1 MMMASASGLSW
12 SAQTDLRGIDVMKK
26 LFCLVNMC
34 LIIGI
39 TAVTG
44 CGAPG
49 VDISDEDVKKVADY
63 SSDIVSQH
71 NDKSDSRLVDLNT
84 VKRKYQQ
91 QLDLEIK
98 RQNFRALEQAALQA
112 GEAGGT
118 GDGEGEGEGYVEP
131 EISLAEAVGLTGFD
145 INYKN
150 HETSRSY
157 PASGAV
163 SADDVYMGMTAAAG
177 DTLLIMHFD
186 ISNTEGL
193 DKECSIIDLRPT
205 FRVKINGEN
214 HTVQQTILPD
224 DLSKYEGT
232 VPAYSSVDAVLIS
245 EVKEDTAAQIDSLSL
260 IVRSAESRPEYK
272 LE

>member
-1 MMMASASGLSW
+1 MKRFSGL
-12 SAQTDLRGIDVMKK
+12 LNICM
-26 LFCLVNMC
+26 
-34 LIIGI
+34 IIM
-39 TAVTG
+39 ALSLTG

-71 NDKSDSRLVDLNT
+71 NDKSDSRLVDLST
-84 VKRKYQQ
+84 VKRKYRE

-112 GEAGGT
+112 ESESGSEGSDSGSGE
-118 GDGEGEGEGYVEP
+118 YVEP
-131 EISLAEAVGLTGFD
+131 DISLAEAIGTTDFD
-145 INYKN
+145 IYYTD
-150 HETSRSY
+150 HEVSKSY
-157 PASGAV
+157 PSSGSV

-177 DTLLIMHFD
+177 DTLLIMHFN

-193 DKECSIIDLRPT
+193 DRECDIIDLRPT

-224 DLSKYEGT
+224 DLSKFEGT
-232 VPAYSSVDAVLIS
+232 IPAYSSADAVLIS
-245 EVKEDTAAQIDSLSL
+245 EVTEETASDIQSLSL
-260 IVRSAESRPEYK
+260 IVRSADSRPEYK

>member
-1 MMMASASGLSW
+1 
-12 SAQTDLRGIDVMKK
+12 MKK
-26 LFCLVNMC
+26 LFCFINIC
-34 LIIGI
+34 LIVGVF
-39 TAVTG
+39 AATG

-63 SSDIVSQH
+63 SSDIVSRH

-84 VKRKYQQ
+84 VKRKYQE

-98 RQNFRALEQAALQA
+98 RQNFRAMEQAALQA
-112 GEAGGT
+112 ESEGGSGDGSS
-118 GDGEGEGEGYVEP
+118 GDGEEYVAP
-131 EISLAEAVGLTGFD
+131 DISLAEAVGVSGFD
-145 INYKN
+145 IAYKN
-150 HETSRSY
+150 YEVSRSY
-157 PASGAV
+157 PTSGSV

-186 ISNTEGL
+186 ISNTEGA
-193 DKECSIIDLRPT
+193 DKECDIIDLRPT
-205 FRVKINGEN
+205 FRVKINGES

-232 VPAYSSVDAVLIS
+232 ISGNSSADAVLIS
-245 EVKEDTAAQIDSLSL
+245 EVSEDTASGIESLSL
-260 IVRSAESRPEYK
+260 IVRSADSRPEYR

>member
-1 MMMASASGLSW
+1 IIMALS
-12 SAQTDLRGIDVMKK
+12 L
-26 LFCLVNMC
+26 
-34 LIIGI
+34 
-39 TAVTG
+39 TG

-71 NDKSDSRLVDLNT
+71 NDKSDSRLVDLST
-84 VKRKYQQ
+84 VKRKYRE

-98 RQNFRALEQAALQA
+98 RQNFRALKQAALQA
-112 GEAGGT
+112 ESESGSEGSDSGSGE
-118 GDGEGEGEGYVEP
+118 YVEP
-131 EISLAEAVGLTGFD
+131 DISLAEAIGTTEFD
-145 INYKN
+145 IYYTD
-150 HETSRSY
+150 HEVSRSY
-157 PASGAV
+157 PSSGSV

-177 DTLLIMHFD
+177 DTLLIMHFN

-193 DKECSIIDLRPT
+193 DRECDIIDLRPT

-224 DLSKYEGT
+224 DLSKFEGT
-232 VPAYSSVDAVLIS
+232 IPAYSSADAVLIS
-245 EVKEDTAAQIDSLSL
+245 EVTEETASDIQSLSL
-260 IVRSAESRPEYK
+260 IVRSADSRPEYK